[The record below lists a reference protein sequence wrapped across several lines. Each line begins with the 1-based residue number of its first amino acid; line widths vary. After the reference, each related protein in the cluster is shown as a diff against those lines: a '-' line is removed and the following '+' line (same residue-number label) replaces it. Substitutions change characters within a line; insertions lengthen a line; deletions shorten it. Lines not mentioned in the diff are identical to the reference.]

1 MTKATEEILFEIGE
15 RVFAVPIRVLWKS
28 QEPLPR
34 NGERRSQSRGSDG
47 YEIISRQ
54 EYELGDD
61 QRDIDHYSTAQSTDD
76 TIITIK
82 FLEPRDICVETI
94 VDVGLSMQFGTKR
107 VSKGILSAE
116 LTGSILACADKTLDR
131 ASVTTI
137 SATQVE
143 FKVGPRGPKTVFALA
158 LAEIIA
164 PPDSIFVEPQVN
176 DNRTFWQSLAA
187 PIHKAIGKQTAEA
200 KTAIPV
206 ASGMCEALLGLSKR
220 KSLVFV
226 VSDFLNLTAEEKEAL
241 QDAATIH
248 DVICV
253 VIQDEREREL
263 PPGPGMY
270 TLRDIVS
277 GKTKTIWLNQANR
290 TQFRLNAQK
299 KLDELTAFFSDA
311 NCDWQVFS
319 TEQDM
324 DQVIPQMMQLFGGHR
339 R

>member
-1 MTKATEEILFEIGE
+1 MTNSAEEILNEISE

-47 YEIISRQ
+47 YEIVSRQ

-61 QRDIDHYSTAQSTDD
+61 PRDIDHYATAQSADD
-76 TIITIK
+76 TIITVK
-82 FLEPRDICVETI
+82 FLEARDICVETI
-94 VDVGLSMQFGTKR
+94 VDVGLSMQFGTNR

-116 LTGSILACADKTLDR
+116 LTGSILACAEKTLDR
-131 ASVTTI
+131 ASVTTT
-137 SATQVE
+137 SRTQVE
-143 FKVGPRGPKTVFALA
+143 FKVGPRGPKTVFASA
-158 LAEIIA
+158 LEAIIE
-164 PPDSIFVEPQVN
+164 PPDSIFVEPQTK
-176 DNRTFWQSLAA
+176 DTRTFWESLSA
-187 PIHKAIGKQTAEA
+187 PLQKAFGKQSAEA
-200 KTAIPV
+200 KPAIPV
-206 ASGMCEALLGLSKR
+206 ASGMCEALQGLSKR
-220 KSLVFV
+220 KSLVFL
-226 VSDFLNLTAEEKEAL
+226 VSDFLNFTNVEKEAL
-241 QDAATIH
+241 RDAATIH

-277 GKTKTIWLNQANR
+277 GKTKTIWLNEANR
-290 TQFRLNAQK
+290 TQFRQNAQK

-319 TEQDM
+319 TEQDF